1 MAPVQFWLMFVSAL
15 GSGPAHGWCQLVCE
29 SVWLQLQLM
38 GSSGWSSFAPSGPAG
53 SCFQCV
59 LGSCQLQNQSS
70 VMSASSSAVPAGF
83 RSSHQIL
90 LPAPPPSSAAAP
102 GLCGC
107 RVSPAS
113 PPGSSRAAAG
123 TVPWDWDVPR
133 ELPGAESPLRG
144 PAPEGS
150 SSFAAPGPC
159 GSSSCAASGPAHGW
173 CQLVCESVWLQL
185 QLMGNSGWSSFAP
198 SGPAGSCFQCVLD
211 PSWFQNQSR
220 VISSS

>member
-107 RVSPAS
+107 RVLPLKAPVRLQHQGLVAPAHVQLQVQLMDGASWFVSLFGCSCSSWATLAGARLHLQAQLVPAS
-113 PPGSSRAAAG
+113 SVFWTPVGFR
-123 TVPWDWDVPR
+123 T
-133 ELPGAESPLRG
+133 SP
-144 PAPEGS
+144 E
-150 SSFAAPGPC
+150 
-159 GSSSCAASGPAHGW
+159 
-173 CQLVCESVWLQL
+173 
-185 QLMGNSGWSSFAP
+185 
-198 SGPAGSCFQCVLD
+198 
-211 PSWFQNQSR
+211 
-220 VISSS
+220 